1 MKIFLSVSAA
11 LIAVP
16 TLAIVGFSA
25 LYVGSAGRIDQRE
38 RQCVFNTGLSRTECT
53 RQVSAEIHQELI
65 QSTNDLKR
73 ASGELSDSWQTL
85 TR

>member
-1 MKIFLSVSAA
+1 MKTFLSVSAA

-16 TLAIVGFSA
+16 AIAVIGFGA

-38 RQCVFNTGLSRTECT
+38 RACISRTGLSRYECS
-53 RQVSAEIHQELI
+53 RLVAAEIAEEAVDSQ
-65 QSTNDLKR
+65 QRLKE
-73 ASGELSDSWQTL
+73 ASGELADSWQQL

>member
-1 MKIFLSVSAA
+1 MKTFLSVSAA

-16 TLAIVGFSA
+16 TIAVIGLGA

-38 RQCVFNTGLSRTECT
+38 RACTKQTGLTRYECSRI
-53 RQVSAEIHQELI
+53 VSAEIAAEAADSQRR
-65 QSTNDLKR
+65 LKE
-73 ASGELSDSWQTL
+73 ASGELADSWQQL